1 MDLEARWSSCPRWSC
16 SSGERLDAPG
26 GDLRRPYGYLVSATA
41 FFGFFLLLSL
51 LWSFEAPGTNPFLG
65 PKGALPTWVGVAAG
79 EELTAP
85 GCRWWSSTRMDLG
98 AGRWGRG
105 RGIAGT
111 FQEFLAEEATVE
123 LQQAGVEGEPTAE
136 QFEVADIFVT
146 TAGGTE
152 LAAARA
158 FSTTG
163 GREVEVA
170 GCFDLA
176 RSRPSA
182 SRSGSRWSDWWCTS
196 R

>member
-1 MDLEARWSSCPRWSC
+1 MLLAAIFGVRM
-16 SSGERLDAPG
+16 
-26 GDLRRPYGYLVSATA
+26 GYLVSATA

-51 LWSFEAPGTNPFLG
+51 LWSWAPGTNPFWG
-65 PKGALPTWVGVAAG
+65 RRARCPPGWGRAG

-85 GCRWWSSTRMDLG
+85 ELPVVEQYPDGPGSRPVQPIG
-98 AGRWGRG
+98 E
-105 RGIAGT
+105 IAGT

-123 LQQAGVEGEPTAE
+123 LQQAMEGEPTAE
-136 QFEVADIFVT
+136 QFEVTDIFVT

-163 GREVEVA
+163 GRGSRWPA
-170 GCFDLA
+170 TSTLA
-176 RSRPSA
+176 RSRPRT